1 MTILMWLRLALAF
14 WEMIAEKS
22 RNTWDEKIA
31 SELRA
36 ALDRYEQ
43 EHGKE
48 LTHAQFEQFR
58 YVPKW

>member
-1 MTILMWLRLALAF
+1 MSILMWLRLGLAF
-14 WEMIAEKS
+14 WEMIAEKTKS
-22 RNTWDEKIA
+22 TGDEKVA
-31 SELRA
+31 SEIRS
-36 ALDRYEQ
+36 ALDRLEQ